1 MNINELKRMLEQ
13 TQKDYP
19 PHYPTKT
26 HDVEREINK
35 LINNLKLIVDY
46 IGFSEAN
53 IAIKNIIGKTI
64 NEFLISTL
72 QGEQTKYCDF
82 KITEENIDNGK
93 RIIITYKDKSL
104 VLEYHNI
111 GVITVTNNS
120 RCNYILHSEDYSDSF
135 ISYDINTPNSLYV
148 AQIFLNKS
156 TCQSLMTF
164 NEYGIETQRE
174 LLIKPK
180 SRNFEAKNECLMG
193 TITRSDN
200 DFFMATVRLNIIGKE
215 LKGIISNEDID
226 RVNSIPEITVPIK
239 YMDALKYDLNLLNIV
254 CEDDRVSS
262 RCGGIQ
268 RLTDNYLFSEE
279 DSEFFENDYN
289 ESKKIIA
296 NSYFLE
302 FGPQTLA
309 IMTPLIHSPYSFEI
323 LNNLKEY
330 VKKQE
335 TDHQTR

>member
-1 MNINELKRMLEQ
+1 MNIKELKRMLEQ
-13 TQKDYP
+13 TQREYP

-35 LINNLKLIVDY
+35 LIGNLKLIVDY

-82 KITEENIDNGK
+82 EITEQEIENGK
-93 RIIITYKDKSL
+93 QIIVRYKDNSL
-104 VLEYHNI
+104 VLEYHNL

-120 RCNYILHSEDYSDSF
+120 KCNYIFHGEDYSDSF
-135 ISYDINTPNSLYV
+135 ISYDINTPNSLYL
-148 AQIFLNKS
+148 AQVFLNKS
-156 TCQSLMTF
+156 ACQSLMTF

-180 SRNFEAKNECLMG
+180 SRIFEAKNECLIG

-200 DFFMATVRLNIIGKE
+200 DFFTATIRLNIIGKD

-226 RVNSIPEITVPIK
+226 KVNSISKITVPIK
-239 YMDALKYDLNLLNIV
+239 YMNALEYDLNLLDVISK
-254 CEDDRVSS
+254 DDRESS

-268 RLTDNYLFSEE
+268 RLTDNYLLSEE
-279 DSEFFENDYN
+279 DSEFFEKDYN
-289 ESKKIIA
+289 ESKKIIEY
-296 NSYFLE
+296 SHYLE

-309 IMTPLIHSPYSFEI
+309 IMLPLIHSPYSPEI
-323 LNNLKEY
+323 LKGIKKY
-330 VKKQE
+330 VKKLDSKQ
-335 TDHQTR
+335 